1 MTSGTDAP
9 GRRLRPVFLLGVARR
24 TGTNYLQQLLEIHPA
39 VHVLSASKLG
49 EDYLLLHAHHL
60 EAYSSAVCHTW
71 NRQWGYDPR
80 LEGELRRALGD
91 GIVRFMH
98 RALPEPPPPEARVIV
113 AKTPST
119 RNVGLLPSSIQDAR
133 IIIIVRDGR
142 SVVASMM
149 KGFRRGFD
157 DAVRTWAEG
166 AREAMEFRKAHPGG
180 ENRVYTI
187 VRYEDLLE
195 RQEETLRRVFEF
207 LELDAGE
214 YDFEA
219 ARTAPLVGSSFVTKG
234 EQVDWKPVEKPKDF
248 DPRRRFAH
256 WTRADHERYHW
267 IVGDLHEALGYD
279 VEHRADTGA
288 AGLRQRLID
297 ARAKASQVLRRA
309 LRRAGVRV

>member
-1 MTSGTDAP
+1 MTDGKDTP
-9 GRRLRPVFLLGVARR
+9 TRRLRPVFLLGVARR
-24 TGTNYLQQLLEIHPA
+24 TGTNYLQQLLEIHPG
-39 VHVLSASKLG
+39 VQVLSASKLG

-60 EAYSSAVCHTW
+60 EAYSRHVCQTW
-71 NRQWGYDPR
+71 NRQWGYEAR
-80 LEGELRRALGD
+80 LEGDLRRAMGD
-91 GIVRFMH
+91 GLVRFMH
-98 RALPEPPPPEARVIV
+98 QALPEPPSPQARVLV

-119 RNVGLLPSSIQDAR
+119 RNLGLLPSYIQNAR
-133 IIIIVRDGR
+133 IIIIARDGR

-157 DAVRTWAEG
+157 DAVRIWAEG
-166 AREAMEFRKAHPGG
+166 AREALEFRKAHPAE

-195 RQEETLRRVFEF
+195 RQEETLRRVFAF
-207 LELDAGE
+207 LELDAEE

-248 DPRRRFAH
+248 DSRRRFAH

-267 IVGDLHEALGYD
+267 IVGDLHEAMGYD
-279 VEHRADTGA
+279 VEHRAVTGA
-288 AGLRQRLID
+288 ARLRQRVID
-297 ARAKASQVLRRA
+297 ARAKADKVARRMLRRV
-309 LRRAGVRV
+309 GWRV